1 MSLLSYL
8 FLTNIRPNYSDEY
21 YYEREF
27 VTTLLL
33 GAVNMFS
40 LVLGDVDDKV
50 HHLLDGD
57 DLVPVCV
64 GEPHHFP
71 G

>member
-1 MSLLSYL
+1 MILEAILGIL
-8 FLTNIRPNYSDEY
+8 NIFL
-21 YYEREF
+21 
-27 VTTLLL
+27 
-33 GAVNMFS
+33 
-40 LVLGDVDDKV
+40 LVLGDVNDEV